1 MIKLRNLDEEVLKYF
16 RKNEP
21 IKPGDLDTST
31 QNILNTLKNS
41 VADKDGKFIAY
52 DDKEVRDKIKKL
64 EDDEAATRAAIP
76 DLTPYLK
83 KSDMY
88 TKDEIKKNLIHVN
101 DTLKASIDKNTADVK
116 DLRDQLIAKDGKVLI
131 TEDFLDHNLLSK
143 ILDEDEDTYGA
154 LRKEMVGYYGE
165 VRETLRKQN
174 DSIIG
179 LNNNMALC
187 VKFGNLIPE
196 SMLPKDLV
204 DLEGNTRT
212 KDVPL
217 SIDDFDTETA
227 KNLRLTLNLNSTKE
241 LAALEDIKN
250 NLLKNQGRG
259 NIIFTTTTPEEGR
272 VTCGVAAPIL
282 DGVIEACPHR
292 ALAYVQNLT
301 QPSPYLDPSTGTTTT
316 IQRPIFD
323 TIADVDDGGKYYTY
337 NERTQKWDESTELTV
352 EAFAGRF
359 LRSSLFHKMYFC
371 YDVTVVDLD
380 DFIHANWNEVT
391 IGANDS
397 DFIPAIT
404 ALTRNAALIVLDE
417 DQKSRTAGRFINA
430 EGVGTLARSELGYMI
445 FNDDDVP
452 HTFRVV
458 E

>member
-154 LRKEMVGYYGE
+154 LKKEMAGYYGE

-179 LNNNMALC
+179 LN
-187 VKFGNLIPE
+187 
-196 SMLPKDLV
+196 
-204 DLEGNTRT
+204 
-212 KDVPL
+212 
-217 SIDDFDTETA
+217 
-227 KNLRLTLNLNSTKE
+227 
-241 LAALEDIKN
+241 LASA
-250 NLLKNQGRG
+250 
-259 NIIFTTTTPEEGR
+259 
-272 VTCGVAAPIL
+272 
-282 DGVIEACPHR
+282 
-292 ALAYVQNLT
+292 
-301 QPSPYLDPSTGTTTT
+301 
-316 IQRPIFD
+316 
-323 TIADVDDGGKYYTY
+323 
-337 NERTQKWDESTELTV
+337 
-352 EAFAGRF
+352 
-359 LRSSLFHKMYFC
+359 SL
-371 YDVTVVDLD
+371 
-380 DFIHANWNEVT
+380 
-391 IGANDS
+391 
-397 DFIPAIT
+397 
-404 ALTRNAALIVLDE
+404 
-417 DQKSRTAGRFINA
+417 
-430 EGVGTLARSELGYMI
+430 
-445 FNDDDVP
+445 
-452 HTFRVV
+452 
-458 E
+458 